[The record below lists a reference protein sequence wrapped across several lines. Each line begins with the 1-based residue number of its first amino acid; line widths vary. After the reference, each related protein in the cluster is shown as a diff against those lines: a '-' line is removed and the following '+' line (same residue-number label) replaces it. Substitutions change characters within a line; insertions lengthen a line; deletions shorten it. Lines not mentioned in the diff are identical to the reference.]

1 MLILSRL
8 LNFWY
13 IFRLLKD
20 VQVERVESKTARPLG
35 TQMNWRSCRLRRE
48 PQSNNHWRGTL
59 VTQAGAILSL
69 PSVSVAGGQPT
80 ATPELSSRLFL
91 SSYAKIG
98 NRESIEAGLTKEGRM
113 KLVASLR
120 YGVIFKKA
128 FCDLEIFTT
137 FVHDVLGID
146 LEITKVE
153 TEKSFAQ
160 PIGQVIP
167 RFDLYAEDVKNRV
180 IVDIQHERLSDHYD
194 RFLYYHCAALLEQIS
209 KAANYRP
216 PLKVYT
222 IVVLTSGD
230 WHGKDV
236 AVIDFDPHDLQGHA
250 LGEIPHKVF
259 YLCPKYANDQT
270 PALYRDW
277 LDAINDSL
285 DGQVD
290 EARYTRDIIHKLFL
304 QIEQDAITPA
314 DRTRMI
320 EEHHEEE
327 LQQSALEQGIEIG
340 TERGKLETAHRM
352 RAKGMGIDL
361 IAELTGLSP
370 AEITQA

>member
-1 MLILSRL
+1 
-8 LNFWY
+8 
-13 IFRLLKD
+13 
-20 VQVERVESKTARPLG
+20 
-35 TQMNWRSCRLRRE
+35 
-48 PQSNNHWRGTL
+48 
-59 VTQAGAILSL
+59 
-69 PSVSVAGGQPT
+69 
-80 ATPELSSRLFL
+80 
-91 SSYAKIG
+91 
-98 NRESIEAGLTKEGRM
+98 M
-113 KLVASLR
+113 KQVASLR

-128 FCDLEIFTT
+128 FCNLEIFTS

-146 LEITKVE
+146 LEITQVE
-153 TEKSFAQ
+153 TEKAFEH

-194 RFLYYHCAALLEQIS
+194 RFLYYHCVALLEQIS
-209 KAANYRP
+209 KATNYRP
-216 PLKVYT
+216 PLKVFT

-230 WHGKDV
+230 WQGKDV

-250 LGEIPHKVF
+250 LGEIPHKIF

-270 PALYRDW
+270 PPLYRDW

-285 DGQVD
+285 DGEVD
-290 EARYTRDIIHKLFL
+290 EARYTRDIIHKLFQ
-304 QIEQDAITPA
+304 QIEQDGITPA

-327 LQQSALEQGIEIG
+327 LKLEALKQGIEL
-340 TERGKLETAHRM
+340 GKRETARRM
-352 RAKGMGIDL
+352 QAKGMEIGL

-370 AEITQA
+370 IEITKT